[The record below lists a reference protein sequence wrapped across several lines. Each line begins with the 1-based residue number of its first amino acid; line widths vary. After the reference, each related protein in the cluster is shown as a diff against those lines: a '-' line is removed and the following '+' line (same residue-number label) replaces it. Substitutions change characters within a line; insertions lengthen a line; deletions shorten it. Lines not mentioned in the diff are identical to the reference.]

1 MGVVPIN
8 LPFWDDSNWKELEAS
23 FSMYGSLTKSVEY
36 AVRELP
42 EGLLEG
48 VGSSYKESGY
58 QYLFYALVKL
68 LSPEKICEIGVLQGF
83 SLLSMA
89 SALKENNQGEILG
102 YDLFDDYEFKNERMN
117 NVQSRIDKTGL
128 SEFANIKKQDAFSVS
143 SEVEKTDILHVDIS
157 NNGNTVE
164 QLFLEWNEK
173 VNKMMIFEGGGHAR
187 DQIDWMVKFQKP
199 AISPVLCQL
208 SDQFQNWLFVTL
220 EAYPSITII
229 FKHDAFKF

>member
-117 NVQSRIDKTGL
+117 NVQLPELIRLD
-128 SEFANIKKQDAFSVS
+128 
-143 SEVEKTDILHVDIS
+143 
-157 NNGNTVE
+157 
-164 QLFLEWNEK
+164 
-173 VNKMMIFEGGGHAR
+173 
-187 DQIDWMVKFQKP
+187 
-199 AISPVLCQL
+199 
-208 SDQFQNWLFVTL
+208 
-220 EAYPSITII
+220 
-229 FKHDAFKF
+229 

>member
-36 AVRELP
+36 AVREFP